1 MNSEPHGTFTPLKR
15 VLSYGKMDDPQPK
28 AFEQTAHL
36 SGDERVSMLEELK
49 YEMAAITGDDY
60 SQRLRRILSY
70 SKRA

>member
-1 MNSEPHGTFTPLKR
+1 MG
-15 VLSYGKMDDPQPK
+15 DPQPK